1 MHRNTAHKLFMKNW
15 ALIDEDAV
23 ASKKRWISEYP
34 FSSNDSSW
42 RLMQTNHFSVIM
54 HLCKSS
60 LGKNHGNYFFKG
72 SAAVTERKCLHE
84 DTRLLNFRLI
94 AAKVS
99 SCVTLSRRTE
109 NRTWQPKREDQ
120 SLPMACCLSFV
131 IFSSISVLS
140 HIGTT
145 HNCSTYIYKK
155 QKCASAKTGKEEGH
169 IREFWIRTHLLQ
181 RRKSDIMWFFLCS
194 VYGPLVIHW

>member
-1 MHRNTAHKLFMKNW
+1 MHRNTAQKLFMKNW

-99 SCVTLSRRTE
+99 SYVTLSRRTE
-109 NRTWQPKREDQ
+109 NRTWLLKREDQ
-120 SLPMACCLSFV
+120 SRQWPAVCPLWTRFLAAFLSCPILALHIIAQRIYIKSKNV
-131 IFSSISVLS
+131 LVPKQAKKRDISESFESVP
-140 HIGTT
+140 
-145 HNCSTYIYKK
+145 TYSRDVNQI
-155 QKCASAKTGKEEGH
+155 
-169 IREFWIRTHLLQ
+169 
-181 RRKSDIMWFFLCS
+181 
-194 VYGPLVIHW
+194 

>member
-1 MHRNTAHKLFMKNW
+1 MHKIVSKSQVHIFLISSYTLHRNTAQKLFMKNW

-42 RLMQTNHFSVIM
+42 CLMQTNHFSVIM

-72 SAAVTERKCLHE
+72 SAAVTERTCLHE

-94 AAKVS
+94 TAKVS
-99 SCVTLSRRTE
+99 SYVTLSRRTE
-109 NRTWQPKREDQ
+109 NRTWLLRERINHANG
-120 SLPMACCLSFV
+120 LL
-131 IFSSISVLS
+131 SVL
-140 HIGTT
+140 
-145 HNCSTYIYKK
+145 CD
-155 QKCASAKTGKEEGH
+155 
-169 IREFWIRTHLLQ
+169 F
-181 RRKSDIMWFFLCS
+181 
-194 VYGPLVIHW
+194 